1 MYQNKTFKT
10 MALTTIA
17 MSVLSMS
24 SVATAEEPKIEMEK
38 CTGIVKAGKADGQS
52 TIDGKQVD
60 WILMPAGQCIK
71 FVGGKVVFEKK

>member
-1 MYQNKTFKT
+1 MHKNKIFKT
-10 MALTTIA
+10 IAFTTIT

-24 SVATAEEPKIEMEK
+24 ATIVAAETKMEK

-60 WILMPAGQCIK
+60 WILLQEGQCMK